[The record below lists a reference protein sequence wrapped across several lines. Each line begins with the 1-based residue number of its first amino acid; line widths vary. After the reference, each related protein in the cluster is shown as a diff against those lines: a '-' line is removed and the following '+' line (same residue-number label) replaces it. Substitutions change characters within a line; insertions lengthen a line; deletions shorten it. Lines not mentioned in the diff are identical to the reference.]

1 MSKTPG
7 DRIIEEVSM
16 PLAKTIFQT
25 DFESETGE
33 ALRSKT
39 LELLLALDVIASA
52 THDIKHVSER
62 SVEFKQQFEDNFRTD
77 FMKQNTYDEF
87 QTYRTA
93 EVQHYQPKTNPSIF
107 NPTLESTERNKQ
119 RRMEQRISGVSRVE
133 NGNITEV
140 TIINPDSRSGNPTQA
155 PFLPASHAAELEK
168 QNTFRNDSLN
178 AIRDNVRNPL
188 SQITTIHRMGSK
200 GANPDTSLS
209 KSFMMDSSFRGV
221 LTDSDKATI
230 SSFVGKNNITVQTSE
245 KSDSDYLKTL
255 TEKSNTN
262 QSKREIAEE
271 KRSDE
276 IETTTSKDS
285 APQTA
290 PAPAPSVMVTG
301 GSSSYGGGGASFG
314 GGAFGRTGG
323 GRQAATFGRNKRN
336 SDDIKAGLENSKI
349 DDEIDIDKLVSEM
362 LNENK
367 TNQETSLESTT
378 SKLPDG
384 SYTVVN
390 GPDGKPLGYKVSKEL
405 GGGVFLF
412 DPDTGKSTPLIMTNK
427 DNVFMHPETG
437 QYYQMDFPESDSNTS
452 SSDTSTEEK
461 SDEPATLSPI
471 ESDAEPI
478 KKEVDFSEID
488 QDLLDSQGLS
498 KINIDGEYYYAS
510 FDKEGNIDNLI
521 DMSGNIIDNTLRE
534 DPVELPLEYTDG
546 KDKPT
551 EHKDLDMPPSLNEL
565 FNA

>member
-16 PLAKTIFQT
+16 PLAKTVLQT

-62 SVEFKQQFEDNFRTD
+62 SVEFKQQFEDNFQTD
-77 FMKQNTYDEF
+77 FMKQDVYDDFANNT
-87 QTYRTA
+87 T
-93 EVQHYQPKTNPSIF
+93 VS
-107 NPTLESTERNKQ
+107 STETVTKGGPGNGPILSKAKRVT
-119 RRMEQRISGVSRVE
+119 GVSRVE
-133 NGNITEV
+133 KGVVTEV
-140 TIINPDSRSGNPTQA
+140 TVINPDTRSGNMHEA
-155 PFLPASHAAELEK
+155 PFLADSHAAELEK

-178 AIRDNVRNPL
+178 AIRDIVRNPL
-188 SQITTIHRMGSK
+188 NQITTIHRMGSK

-209 KSFMMDSSFRGV
+209 KSFMMDPSFRGV
-221 LTDSDKATI
+221 LTDSDKAAI
-230 SSFVGKNNITVQTSE
+230 GKFVDKNNITVQTSE
-245 KSDSDYLKTL
+245 KTDSDYLKTL
-255 TEKSNTN
+255 TEKSNAN

-276 IETTTSKDS
+276 IETTPSKDS
-285 APQTA
+285 TPQTA
-290 PAPAPSVMVTG
+290 PASTPSVMVTG
-301 GSSSYGGGGASFG
+301 GGSSYGGGASFGG

-323 GRQAATFGRNKRN
+323 SRQTATFGRSRRN
-336 SDDIKAGLENSKI
+336 SDDIKTSLENSKI

-367 TNQETSLESTT
+367 TSQEATLESTT
-378 SKLPDG
+378 SKLPEN

-412 DPDTGKSTPLIMTNK
+412 DPETGKSTPLTMTNK

-437 QYYQMDFPESDSNTS
+437 QYYQMDFPESDSDTS
-452 SSDTSTEEK
+452 SSETPTEEK

-471 ESDAEPI
+471 ESNADPV
-478 KKEVDFSEID
+478 KKEVDFSEIN

-510 FDKEGNIDNLI
+510 FDREGNIDTLI
-521 DMSGNIIDNTLRE
+521 DTSGNIVDNTLRE
-534 DPVELPLEYTDG
+534 DPIELPLEYADG
-546 KDKPT
+546 GNKNS
-551 EHKDLDMPPSLNEL
+551 ENKDLDMPPSLSEL
-565 FNA
+565 FDA

>member
-16 PLAKTIFQT
+16 PLAKTVLQT

-62 SVEFKQQFEDNFRTD
+62 SVEFKQQFEDNFQTD
-77 FMKQNTYDEF
+77 FMKQDVYDDFANNT
-87 QTYRTA
+87 T
-93 EVQHYQPKTNPSIF
+93 VS
-107 NPTLESTERNKQ
+107 STETVTKGGPGNGPILSKAKRVT
-119 RRMEQRISGVSRVE
+119 GVSRVE
-133 NGNITEV
+133 KGVVTEV
-140 TIINPDSRSGNPTQA
+140 TVINPDTRSGNMHEA
-155 PFLPASHAAELEK
+155 PFLADSHAAELEK

-188 SQITTIHRMGSK
+188 NQITTIHRMGSK

-209 KSFMMDSSFRGV
+209 KSFMMDPSFRGV

-230 SSFVGKNNITVQTSE
+230 GKFVDKNNITVQTSE
-245 KSDSDYLKTL
+245 KTDSDYLKTL
-255 TEKSNTN
+255 TEKSNAN

-276 IETTTSKDS
+276 IETTPSKDS
-285 APQTA
+285 APQTT
-290 PAPAPSVMVTG
+290 PASTPSVMVTG
-301 GSSSYGGGGASFG
+301 GGGSYGGGASFG

-323 GRQAATFGRNKRN
+323 ARQTATFGKNRRN
-336 SDDIKAGLENSKI
+336 SDDIKTSLENSKI

-367 TNQETSLESTT
+367 TSQEATLESTT
-378 SKLPDG
+378 SKLPEN

-412 DPDTGKSTPLIMTNK
+412 DPETGKSTPLTMTNK

-437 QYYQMDFPESDSNTS
+437 QYYQMDFPESDSDTS
-452 SSDTSTEEK
+452 SSETPTEEK

-471 ESDAEPI
+471 ESNADPV
-478 KKEVDFSEID
+478 KKEVDFSEIN

-510 FDKEGNIDNLI
+510 FDREGNIDTLI
-521 DMSGNIIDNTLRE
+521 DTSGNIVDNTLRE
-534 DPVELPLEYTDG
+534 DPIELPLEYADG
-546 KDKPT
+546 GNKNS
-551 EHKDLDMPPSLNEL
+551 ENKDLDMPPSLSEL
-565 FNA
+565 FDA

>member
-16 PLAKTIFQT
+16 PLAKTVLQT

-62 SVEFKQQFEDNFRTD
+62 SVEFKQQFEDNFQTD
-77 FMKQNTYDEF
+77 FMKQDVYDDFANNT
-87 QTYRTA
+87 T
-93 EVQHYQPKTNPSIF
+93 VS
-107 NPTLESTERNKQ
+107 STETVTKGGPGNGPILSKAKRVT
-119 RRMEQRISGVSRVE
+119 GVSRVE
-133 NGNITEV
+133 KGVVTEV
-140 TIINPDSRSGNPTQA
+140 TVINPDTRSGNMHEA
-155 PFLPASHAAELEK
+155 PFLADSHAAELEK

-178 AIRDNVRNPL
+178 AIRDIVRNPL
-188 SQITTIHRMGSK
+188 NQITTIHRMGSK

-209 KSFMMDSSFRGV
+209 KSFMMDPSFRGV

-230 SSFVGKNNITVQTSE
+230 GKFVDKNNITVQTSE
-245 KSDSDYLKTL
+245 KTDSDYLKTL
-255 TEKSNTN
+255 TEKSNAN

-276 IETTTSKDS
+276 IETTPSKDS
-285 APQTA
+285 TPQTA
-290 PAPAPSVMVTG
+290 PASTPSVMVTG
-301 GSSSYGGGGASFG
+301 GGSSYGGGASFGG

-323 GRQAATFGRNKRN
+323 SRQTATFGRSRRN
-336 SDDIKAGLENSKI
+336 SDDIKTSLENSKI

-367 TNQETSLESTT
+367 TSQEATLESTT
-378 SKLPDG
+378 SKLPEN

-412 DPDTGKSTPLIMTNK
+412 DPETGKSTPLTMTNK

-437 QYYQMDFPESDSNTS
+437 QYYQMDFPESDSDTS
-452 SSDTSTEEK
+452 SSETPTEEK

-471 ESDAEPI
+471 ESNADPV
-478 KKEVDFSEID
+478 KKEVDFSEIN

-510 FDKEGNIDNLI
+510 FDREGNIDTLI
-521 DMSGNIIDNTLRE
+521 DTSGNIVDNTLRE
-534 DPVELPLEYTDG
+534 DPIELPLEYADG
-546 KDKPT
+546 GNKNS
-551 EHKDLDMPPSLNEL
+551 ENKDLDMPPSLSEL
-565 FNA
+565 FDA

>member
-62 SVEFKQQFEDNFRTD
+62 SVEFKQQFEDNFQTD
-77 FMKQNTYDEF
+77 FMKQDVYDDFANNT
-87 QTYRTA
+87 TI
-93 EVQHYQPKTNPSIF
+93 S
-107 NPTLESTERNKQ
+107 STETVTKGGPGNGPILSKAKRVT
-119 RRMEQRISGVSRVE
+119 GVSRVE
-133 NGNITEV
+133 KGVVTEV
-140 TIINPDSRSGNPTQA
+140 TVINPDTRSGNMHEA
-155 PFLPASHAAELEK
+155 PFLADSHAAELEK

-188 SQITTIHRMGSK
+188 NQITTIHRMGSK

-209 KSFMMDSSFRGV
+209 KSFMMDPSFRGV

-230 SSFVGKNNITVQTSE
+230 GKFVDKNNITVQTSE
-245 KSDSDYLKTL
+245 KTDSDYLKTL
-255 TEKSNTN
+255 TEKSNAN

-276 IETTTSKDS
+276 IETTPSKDS
-285 APQTA
+285 APQTT
-290 PAPAPSVMVTG
+290 PASTPSVMVTG
-301 GSSSYGGGGASFG
+301 GGGSYGGGASFG
-314 GGAFGRTGG
+314 SGAFGRTGG
-323 GRQAATFGRNKRN
+323 ARQTATFGKNRRN
-336 SDDIKAGLENSKI
+336 SDDIKTSLENSKI

-367 TNQETSLESTT
+367 TSQEATLESTT
-378 SKLPDG
+378 SKLPEN

-412 DPDTGKSTPLIMTNK
+412 DPETGKSTPLTMTNK

-437 QYYQMDFPESDSNTS
+437 QYYQMDFPESDSDTS
-452 SSDTSTEEK
+452 SSETSTEEK

-478 KKEVDFSEID
+478 KKEVNFSEIN

-521 DMSGNIIDNTLRE
+521 DMSGNIVDNTLRE
-534 DPVELPLEYTDG
+534 DPVELPLEYADG
-546 KDKPT
+546 GNKNS
-551 EHKDLDMPPSLNEL
+551 ENKDLDMPPSLSEL
-565 FNA
+565 FDS

>member
-16 PLAKTIFQT
+16 PLAKTVLQT

-62 SVEFKQQFEDNFRTD
+62 SVEFKQQFEDNFQTD
-77 FMKQNTYDEF
+77 FMKQDVYDDFANNT
-87 QTYRTA
+87 T
-93 EVQHYQPKTNPSIF
+93 VS
-107 NPTLESTERNKQ
+107 STETVTKGGPGNGPILSKAKRVT
-119 RRMEQRISGVSRVE
+119 GVSRVE
-133 NGNITEV
+133 KGVVTEV
-140 TIINPDSRSGNPTQA
+140 TVINPDTRSGNMHEA
-155 PFLPASHAAELEK
+155 PFLADSHAAELEK

-178 AIRDNVRNPL
+178 AIRDIVRNPL
-188 SQITTIHRMGSK
+188 NQITTIHRMGSK

-209 KSFMMDSSFRGV
+209 KSFIMDPSFRGV

-230 SSFVGKNNITVQTSE
+230 GKFVDKNNITVQTSE
-245 KSDSDYLKTL
+245 KTDSDYLKTL
-255 TEKSNTN
+255 TEKSNAN

-276 IETTTSKDS
+276 IETTPSKDS
-285 APQTA
+285 APQTT
-290 PAPAPSVMVTG
+290 PASTPSVMVTG
-301 GSSSYGGGGASFG
+301 GGGSYGGGASFG

-323 GRQAATFGRNKRN
+323 ARQTATFGKNRRN
-336 SDDIKAGLENSKI
+336 SDDIKTSLENSKI

-367 TNQETSLESTT
+367 TSQEATLESTT
-378 SKLPDG
+378 SKLPEN

-412 DPDTGKSTPLIMTNK
+412 DPETGKSTPLTMTNK

-437 QYYQMDFPESDSNTS
+437 QYYQMDFPESDSDTS
-452 SSDTSTEEK
+452 SSETSTEEK
-461 SDEPATLSPI
+461 SDESATLSPI
-471 ESDAEPI
+471 ESDAEPV
-478 KKEVDFSEID
+478 KKEVDFSEIN

-510 FDKEGNIDNLI
+510 FDKEGNIDTLI
-521 DMSGNIIDNTLRE
+521 DTSGNIVDNTLRE
-534 DPVELPLEYTDG
+534 DPVELPLEYADG
-546 KDKPT
+546 GNKNS
-551 EHKDLDMPPSLNEL
+551 ENKDLDMPPSLSEL
-565 FNA
+565 FDA

>member
-16 PLAKTIFQT
+16 PLAKTVLQT

-62 SVEFKQQFEDNFRTD
+62 SVEFKQQFEDNFQTD

-93 EVQHYQPKTNPSIF
+93 EVQHYQPKTSPSIF

-140 TIINPDSRSGNPTQA
+140 TIINPDSRSSNPTQA

-200 GANPDTSLS
+200 GASPDTSLS
-209 KSFMMDSSFRGV
+209 KSFMMDPSFRGV

-230 SSFVGKNNITVQTSE
+230 GKFADKNNITVQTSE
-245 KSDSDYLKTL
+245 KTDSDYLKTL
-255 TEKSNTN
+255 TEKSNAN

-276 IETTTSKDS
+276 IETTPSKDS
-285 APQTA
+285 APQTT
-290 PAPAPSVMVTG
+290 PASTPSVMVTG
-301 GSSSYGGGGASFG
+301 GGGSYGGGASFG

-323 GRQAATFGRNKRN
+323 SRQTATFGRNRRS
-336 SDDIKAGLENSKI
+336 SDEIKAGLENSKI

-367 TNQETSLESTT
+367 TNQEATLESTT

-412 DPDTGKSTPLIMTNK
+412 DPETGKSTPLTMTNK

-437 QYYQMDFPESDSNTS
+437 QYYQMDFPESDSDTS
-452 SSDTSTEEK
+452 SSETSPEEK

-478 KKEVDFSEID
+478 KKEVDFSEIN

-498 KINIDGEYYYAS
+498 KINIDGKYYYAS
-510 FDKEGNIDNLI
+510 FDKEGNIDTLI
-521 DMSGNIIDNTLRE
+521 DTSGNIVDNTLRE
-534 DPVELPLEYTDG
+534 DPIDLPLEYADG
-546 KDKPT
+546 GNKNS
-551 EHKDLDMPPSLNEL
+551 ENKDLDMPPSLSEL
-565 FNA
+565 FDA

>member
-16 PLAKTIFQT
+16 PLAKTVLQT

-62 SVEFKQQFEDNFRTD
+62 SVEFKQQFEDNFQTD
-77 FMKQNTYDEF
+77 FMKQDVYDDFANNT
-87 QTYRTA
+87 T
-93 EVQHYQPKTNPSIF
+93 VS
-107 NPTLESTERNKQ
+107 STETVTKGGPGNGPILSKAKRVT
-119 RRMEQRISGVSRVE
+119 GVSRVE
-133 NGNITEV
+133 KGVVTEV
-140 TIINPDSRSGNPTQA
+140 TVINPDTRSGNMHEA
-155 PFLPASHAAELEK
+155 PFLADSHAAELEK

-188 SQITTIHRMGSK
+188 NQITTIHRMGSK

-209 KSFMMDSSFRGV
+209 KSFMMDPSFRGV

-230 SSFVGKNNITVQTSE
+230 GKFVDKNNITVQTSE
-245 KSDSDYLKTL
+245 KTDSDYLKTL
-255 TEKSNTN
+255 TEKSNAN

-276 IETTTSKDS
+276 IETTPSKDS
-285 APQTA
+285 APQTT
-290 PAPAPSVMVTG
+290 PASTPSVMVTG
-301 GSSSYGGGGASFG
+301 GGGSYGGGASFG

-323 GRQAATFGRNKRN
+323 ARQTATFGKNRRN
-336 SDDIKAGLENSKI
+336 SDDIKTSLENSKI

-367 TNQETSLESTT
+367 TSQEATLESTT
-378 SKLPDG
+378 SKLPEN

-412 DPDTGKSTPLIMTNK
+412 DPETGKSTPLTMTNK

-437 QYYQMDFPESDSNTS
+437 QYYQMDFPESDSDTS
-452 SSDTSTEEK
+452 SSETSTEEK
-461 SDEPATLSPI
+461 SDESATLSPI
-471 ESDAEPI
+471 ESDAEPV
-478 KKEVDFSEID
+478 KKEVDFSEIN
-488 QDLLDSQGLS
+488 QDLFDSQGLS

-510 FDKEGNIDNLI
+510 FDREGNIDTLI
-521 DMSGNIIDNTLRE
+521 DTSGNIVDNTLRE
-534 DPVELPLEYTDG
+534 DPVELPLEYADG
-546 KDKPT
+546 GNKNS
-551 EHKDLDMPPSLNEL
+551 ENKDLDMPPSLSEL
-565 FNA
+565 FDA

>member
-62 SVEFKQQFEDNFRTD
+62 SVEFKQQFEDNFQTD
-77 FMKQNTYDEF
+77 FMKQDVYDDFANNT
-87 QTYRTA
+87 T
-93 EVQHYQPKTNPSIF
+93 VS
-107 NPTLESTERNKQ
+107 STETVTKGGPGNGPILSKAKRVT
-119 RRMEQRISGVSRVE
+119 GVSRVE
-133 NGNITEV
+133 KGVVTEV
-140 TIINPDSRSGNPTQA
+140 TVINPDTRSGNMHEA
-155 PFLPASHAAELEK
+155 PFLADSHAAELEK

-230 SSFVGKNNITVQTSE
+230 GKFVDKNNITVQTSE
-245 KSDSDYLKTL
+245 KTDSDYLKTL
-255 TEKSNTN
+255 TEKSNAN

-276 IETTTSKDS
+276 IETTPSKDS
-285 APQTA
+285 APQTT
-290 PAPAPSVMVTG
+290 PASTPSVMVTG
-301 GSSSYGGGGASFG
+301 GGGSYGGGASFG

-323 GRQAATFGRNKRN
+323 ARQATTFGRNRR
-336 SDDIKAGLENSKI
+336 SSEDIKTSLENSKI
-349 DDEIDIDKLVSEM
+349 DDEIDIDKLLSDM

-367 TNQETSLESTT
+367 SNQETSLESAT

-412 DPDTGKSTPLIMTNK
+412 DPETGKSTPLTMTNK

-437 QYYQMDFPESDSNTS
+437 QYYQMDFPESDSDTS
-452 SSDTSTEEK
+452 SSETSTEEK

-471 ESDAEPI
+471 ESDAEPV
-478 KKEVDFSEID
+478 KKEVDFSEIN

-510 FDKEGNIDNLI
+510 FDKEGNIDTLI
-521 DMSGNIIDNTLRE
+521 DTSGNIVDNTLRE
-534 DPVELPLEYTDG
+534 DPVELPLEYADG
-546 KDKPT
+546 GNKNS
-551 EHKDLDMPPSLNEL
+551 ENKDLDMPPSLSEL
-565 FNA
+565 FDA

>member
-16 PLAKTIFQT
+16 PLAKTVLQT

-62 SVEFKQQFEDNFRTD
+62 SVEFKQQFEDNFQTD
-77 FMKQNTYDEF
+77 FMKQDVYDDFANNT
-87 QTYRTA
+87 T
-93 EVQHYQPKTNPSIF
+93 VS
-107 NPTLESTERNKQ
+107 STETVTKGGPGNGPILSKAKRVT
-119 RRMEQRISGVSRVE
+119 GVSRVE
-133 NGNITEV
+133 KGVVTEV
-140 TIINPDSRSGNPTQA
+140 TVINPDTRSGNMHEA
-155 PFLPASHAAELEK
+155 PFLADSHAAELEK

-188 SQITTIHRMGSK
+188 NQITTIHRMGSK

-209 KSFMMDSSFRGV
+209 KSFMMDPSFRGV

-230 SSFVGKNNITVQTSE
+230 GKFVDKNNITVQTSE
-245 KSDSDYLKTL
+245 KTDSDYLKTL
-255 TEKSNTN
+255 TEKSNAN

-276 IETTTSKDS
+276 IETTPSKDS
-285 APQTA
+285 APQTT
-290 PAPAPSVMVTG
+290 PASTPSVMVTG
-301 GSSSYGGGGASFG
+301 GGGSYGGGASFG

-323 GRQAATFGRNKRN
+323 ARQTATFGKNRRN
-336 SDDIKAGLENSKI
+336 SDDIKTSLENSKI

-367 TNQETSLESTT
+367 TSQEATLESTT
-378 SKLPDG
+378 SKLPEN

-412 DPDTGKSTPLIMTNK
+412 DPETGKSTPLTMTNK

-437 QYYQMDFPESDSNTS
+437 QYYQMDFPESDSDTS
-452 SSDTSTEEK
+452 SSETSTEEK
-461 SDEPATLSPI
+461 SDESATLSPI
-471 ESDAEPI
+471 ESDAEPV
-478 KKEVDFSEID
+478 KKEVDFSEIN

-510 FDKEGNIDNLI
+510 FDKEGNIDTLI
-521 DMSGNIIDNTLRE
+521 DTSGNIVDNTLRE
-534 DPVELPLEYTDG
+534 DPVELPLEYADG
-546 KDKPT
+546 GNKNS
-551 EHKDLDMPPSLNEL
+551 ENKDLDMPPSLSEL
-565 FNA
+565 FDA